1 MYLLIYTFRFRRLCG
16 RSFDSFLQK
25 GRGFRPHPF
34 PHAACA
40 IPHADGAVI
49 AVRLVLVVA
58 IAKIM
63 VGTLIKTKAL

>member
-25 GRGFRPHPF
+25 GRGLCPHPF
-34 PHAACA
+34 PHTACA

-58 IAKIM
+58 VAK
-63 VGTLIKTKAL
+63 VVVCTLIKTKAL